1 MKPGSL
7 CPEWK
12 FLPYPVCL
20 FRVSITSSGRKRA
33 PTLSEYVPRTSFKS
47 AATGSLDD
55 GARYRTREM
64 LGTDELQGLE
74 VIGSR
79 EVTTTRAGAVGNE
92 RDLVETREF
101 WYSEALQ
108 TNLKIL
114 RIDPLKGRQLVFVT
128 NISLSEPNP
137 ELFKVPIGYTV
148 HDLRTHLGRPGFG
161 IR

>member
-1 MKPGSL
+1 
-7 CPEWK
+7 
-12 FLPYPVCL
+12 
-20 FRVSITSSGRKRA
+20 
-33 PTLSEYVPRTSFKS
+33 
-47 AATGSLDD
+47 
-55 GARYRTREM
+55 M